1 MTFPFDPLTFNFFI
15 SPSILLTS
23 ILNEIYIKNEL
34 YVNIDR
40 DEAIKLKNSRK
51 NKEIMVLKD
60 NIGSAT
66 IIMNISNYEDDM
78 LKHLLRN
85 GSYIEI
91 NRDTN
96 NKIIKEVTLAINNSY
111 VDIYLKD
118 KITLKNYVVP

>member
-40 DEAIKLKNSRK
+40 DEAIKLKNFRK

-60 NIGSAT
+60 KCNIP
-66 IIMNISNYEDDM
+66 
-78 LKHLLRN
+78 
-85 GSYIEI
+85 
-91 NRDTN
+91 
-96 NKIIKEVTLAINNSY
+96 IIKSRMSPSC
-111 VDIYLKD
+111 IYEL
-118 KITLKNYVVP
+118 